1 MQKIAFY
8 LTIIL
13 SFPLLLA
20 GENSYEKSKEEAE
33 YYRKLNL
40 ARAYERGTVLKKDEK
55 KAFFYYY
62 RAATNWN
69 YTEPE
74 ALEYLEKKAKEGN
87 PYAQWGYGRYYDYDE
102 LRSYDPEKAFYWYSK
117 AAEKNIPVALN
128 NLALMYIYGR
138 GVKKDVKKIKELM
151 LKAAELGIESAQE
164 CLVRLYSGYYDVTES
179 NYKEAF
185 KWIEIL
191 VKKGSLSA
199 KYNMGVCYFY
209 GRGVPE
215 DKSKA
220 VEIWKS
226 ILEEVVE
233 KENNF
238 IKYKVCRTLYECYN
252 IGWGGAKDEEK
263 ANELL
268 LLISGDF
275 ISGDPLRYRKN
286 LEKVIEKY
294 GTLIRFT
301 FQAPFY

>member
-1 MQKIAFY
+1 MRIVAFY

-13 SFPLLLA
+13 SFSVMAA
-20 GENSYEKSKEEAE
+20 GENNDYKSEKKAE

-40 ARAYERGTVLKKDEK
+40 ARAYERGTVLKKDEV
-55 KAFFYYY
+55 KAFLYYLK
-62 RAATNWN
+62 AATNWN

-87 PYAQWGYGRYYDYDE
+87 PYAEWHYGNYYSDPE
-102 LRSYDPEKAFYWYSK
+102 IRSYDLEKAFYWFSK
-117 AAEKNIPVALN
+117 AAEKNILVPLSNVAH
-128 NLALMYIYGR
+128 MYIYGR
-138 GVKKDVKKIKELM
+138 GVKKDVKKGIELM
-151 LKAAELGIESAQE
+151 LKAAELGTKSAQE
-164 CLVRLYSGYYDVTES
+164 YLARLYSGYDDIIEPD
-179 NYKEAF
+179 YKEAF
-185 KWIEIL
+185 KWIEVL
-191 VKKGSLSA
+191 AKKGSLFA
-199 KYNMGVCYFY
+199 KYDMGVCYFY

-252 IGWGGAKDEEK
+252 IGWGVAKDEEK

-268 LLISGDF
+268 LLISGD
-275 ISGDPLRYRKN
+275 PLCYRKN

-301 FQAPFY
+301 FQKPYY

>member
-128 NLALMYIYGR
+128 NLALMYIFGR

-233 KENNF
+233 ERNYIRN
-238 IKYKVCRTLYECYN
+238 KVCRTLYECYN
-252 IGWGGAKDEEK
+252 KGSGVEKDEEK
-263 ANELL
+263 SKVVLL
-268 LLISGDF
+268 F
-275 ISGDPLRYRKN
+275 MTGDPLRSRKK
-286 LEKVIEKY
+286 LEKALEKY
-294 GTLIRFT
+294 GTIIQFT
-301 FQAPFY
+301 FQNPFY

>member
-1 MQKIAFY
+1 MRIVVFY

-13 SFPLLLA
+13 SFSVLAA
-20 GENSYEKSKEEAE
+20 GENNNDKSKEKSE

-40 ARAYERGTVLKKDEK
+40 ARAYERGTVLKKDER
-55 KAFFYYY
+55 KAFFYYSK
-62 RAATNWN
+62 AARNWN

-87 PYAQWGYGRYYDYDE
+87 PYAELSYGTYYDDDE
-102 LRSYDPEKAFYWYSK
+102 RRSYDPGKAFYWYSK

-128 NLALMYIYGR
+128 KLALMYIFGR
-138 GVKKDVKKIKELM
+138 GVKKDVKKSKELM
-151 LKAAELGIESAQE
+151 LKAAELGAENAQE
-164 CLVRLYSGYYDVTES
+164 YLVRLYSGYDNITEP

-185 KWIEIL
+185 KWIEVL

-220 VEIWKS
+220 VEI
-226 ILEEVVE
+226 LEEVVE
-233 KENNF
+233 KKDY
-238 IKYKVCRTLYECYN
+238 IKHKVCRTLYECYN
-252 IGWGGAKDEEK
+252 NGLGVAKDEEK
-263 ANELL
+263 SREVLL
-268 LLISGDF
+268 FISGDF
-275 ISGDPLRYRKN
+275 RSGDPLRYRKN
-286 LEKVIEKY
+286 LEKVLEEY

-301 FQAPFY
+301 FQKPFY

>member
-1 MQKIAFY
+1 MKRIVFY

-20 GENSYEKSKEEAE
+20 GENSYEKSKEEAD

-128 NLALMYIYGR
+128 NLALMYIFGR

-199 KYNMGVCYFY
+199 
-209 GRGVPE
+209 
-215 DKSKA
+215 
-220 VEIWKS
+220 
-226 ILEEVVE
+226 
-233 KENNF
+233 
-238 IKYKVCRTLYECYN
+238 
-252 IGWGGAKDEEK
+252 
-263 ANELL
+263 
-268 LLISGDF
+268 
-275 ISGDPLRYRKN
+275 
-286 LEKVIEKY
+286 
-294 GTLIRFT
+294 
-301 FQAPFY
+301 